1 MPRSLAA
8 KARNNI
14 YGVLVD
20 DLRSTTTFGALAPF
34 GGKVQSAKLKTD
46 GSTLKVLLLKVQ
58 VTKFKD
64 GRNAQ

>member
-8 KARNNI
+8 KARFRN
-14 YGVLVD
+14 
-20 DLRSTTTFGALAPF
+20 LRRARRRPAQHDAFGALAPF

-58 VTKFKD
+58 ATKIKD
-64 GRNAQ
+64 GRNAR